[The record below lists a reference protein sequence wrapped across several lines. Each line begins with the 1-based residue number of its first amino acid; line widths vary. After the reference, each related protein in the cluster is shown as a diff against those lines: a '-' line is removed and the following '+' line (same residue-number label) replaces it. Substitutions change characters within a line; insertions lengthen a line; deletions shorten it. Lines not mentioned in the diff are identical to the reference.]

1 MMAARKRTSALQ
13 PDGLR
18 EEQTDEIQPK
28 GDEEELKERKIVE
41 KLSERERTRRI
52 WIIYFIGFM
61 VSESVPHETFR
72 GVYYLWREL
81 RSPALKRFVHVG
93 ALLEQ

>member
-18 EEQTDEIQPK
+18 EAQTDEIQPK
-28 GDEEELKERKIVE
+28 KDEEEPKERKIVE

-61 VSESVPHETFR
+61 VSESIPDESFR
-72 GVYYLWREL
+72 GVYYLWQEL
-81 RSPALKRFVHVG
+81 SSPAPRRNHAPVV
-93 ALLEQ
+93 ASS